1 MTYGEAMELLE
12 KATEELTEKFDSWD
26 EVYENFLEGYYWC
39 LREDL
44 GDKTVW
50 DTDLGMAYQYLKNS
64 PDTRTLFNDQLLFEK
79 K

>member
-1 MTYGEAMELLE
+1 MELLE